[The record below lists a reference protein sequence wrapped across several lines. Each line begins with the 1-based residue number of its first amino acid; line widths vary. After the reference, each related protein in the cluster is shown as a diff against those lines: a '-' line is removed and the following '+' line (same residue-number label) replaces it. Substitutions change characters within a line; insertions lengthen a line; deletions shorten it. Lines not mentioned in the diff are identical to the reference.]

1 MGYIRAE
8 EILPVEVIELIQQY
22 VDGGN
27 IYIPR
32 KAANRQ
38 AWGTGTQIRQELQ
51 MRNRQIYLEHLA
63 GSKISELASKYYLSE
78 KSIQRIIRNCPKNLD
93 NSREKRADNNRS

>member
-8 EILPVEVIELIQQY
+8 EILPIEVIELIQQY
-22 VDGGN
+22 VDGES

-38 AWGTGTQIRQELQ
+38 AWGAGTQIRQELLT
-51 MRNRQIYLEHLA
+51 RNRQIYMDYLA
-63 GSKISELASKYYLSE
+63 GSRISELACKYCLSE
-78 KSIQRIIRNCPKNLD
+78 KSIQRILRKI
-93 NSREKRADNNRS
+93 SR